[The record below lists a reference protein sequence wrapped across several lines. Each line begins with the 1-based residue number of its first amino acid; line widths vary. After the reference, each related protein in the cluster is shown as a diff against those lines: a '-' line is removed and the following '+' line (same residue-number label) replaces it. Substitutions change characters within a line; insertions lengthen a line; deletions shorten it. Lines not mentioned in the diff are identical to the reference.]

1 MQQQGGFMVEKKP
14 VSQSVID
21 QISNQLEP
29 GEVIRWLD
37 NPGAAMLNPA
47 QFRKTLILCT
57 SAQTIFVAIFAL
69 MMIKYH
75 PANPVPWI
83 LLLVMLPAIITSI
96 PIWRV
101 LLPAIIAAGR
111 TSRVY
116 VITSK
121 RVIVWDSISSR
132 LKQSYLPEDI
142 QTVAAKETGNGA
154 GDIFFN
160 AETDYGPMGKYR
172 KQNAALNCVNNVRQ
186 VEELLK
192 EFIRQ
197 KKLF

>member
-1 MQQQGGFMVEKKP
+1 MVEKTP
-14 VSQSVID
+14 VPQSVIE
-21 QISNQLEP
+21 QISRQLEP

-37 NPGAAMLNPA
+37 RPGMLRINPV

-57 SAQTIFVAIFAL
+57 SAQTIFVAFFAF

-83 LLLVMLPAIITSI
+83 LLLIMLPTIITSI
-96 PIWRV
+96 PIWR
-101 LLPAIIAAGR
+101 LILPAMIASGR

-121 RVIVWDSISSR
+121 RVIVWDTISSK
-132 LKQSYLPEDI
+132 LKQTYRPEEI
-142 QTVAAKETGNGA
+142 QTVSVRESGNGA
-154 GDIFFN
+154 GDILFN
-160 AETDYGPMGKYR
+160 AETDYGPMAKYR
-172 KQNAALNCVNNVRQ
+172 KHEDRLSCVDNVRQ

>member
-1 MQQQGGFMVEKKP
+1 MVEKKP
-14 VSQSVID
+14 VSQSVTD
-21 QISNQLEP
+21 QISRQLEP
-29 GEVIRWLD
+29 GEVTRWLD
-37 NPGAAMLNPA
+37 SPGMLRINPA

-57 SAQTIFVAIFAL
+57 SAQTVFVAFFAF

-83 LLLVMLPAIITSI
+83 LLLVMLPTIITSI
-96 PIWRV
+96 PIWRLI
-101 LLPAIIAAGR
+101 LLAMIASGR

-121 RVIVWDSISSR
+121 RVMVWDTISSK
-132 LKQSYLPEDI
+132 LKQTYRQEDI
-142 QTVAAKETGNGA
+142 QTVSVRESGNGS
-154 GDIFFN
+154 GDILFN
-160 AETDYGPMGKYR
+160 ADTDYGPMGRCR
-172 KQNAALNCVNNVRQ
+172 KQAASLSCVDNVRQ

>member
-1 MQQQGGFMVEKKP
+1 MVEKKP

-21 QISNQLEP
+21 QISRQLEP

-37 NPGAAMLNPA
+37 SPGMLRINPA

-57 SAQTIFVAIFAL
+57 SAQTIFVAFFAF

-83 LLLVMLPAIITSI
+83 LLLIMLPAIITSI

-101 LLPAIIAAGR
+101 LLPAIIASGR

-116 VITSK
+116 VITSQ
-121 RVIVWDSISSR
+121 RVMVRDTISSS
-132 LKQSYLPEDI
+132 LKKDYRPEDI
-142 QTVAAKETGNGA
+142 QTVSVRESGNGS
-154 GDIFFN
+154 GDILFN
-160 AETDYGPMGKYR
+160 ADTDYGPMGRYR
-172 KQNAALNCVNNVRQ
+172 KQAASLSCVDNVRQ